1 MKYKSERKINMNN
14 MELKDTVALM
24 ESDDYKDRFKA
35 EYYQTKIRY
44 EKLHKMIIKYYAGT
58 LNFKPK
64 YDITLLR
71 EQKSCMGNYLKR
83 LEIRAEIE
91 GIEL

>member
-1 MKYKSERKINMNN
+1 

-24 ESDDYKDRFKA
+24 ESDDYMDRFKA

-44 EKLHKMIIKYYAGT
+44 EKLHKMIVKYDAGT

-64 YDITLLR
+64 CDISLMR
-71 EQKSCMGNYLKR
+71 EQKSCRGN
-83 LEIRAEIE
+83 
-91 GIEL
+91 